1 MELGF
6 KALEAA
12 NAEAI
17 VKIIHGH
24 ENMVTHSKPM
34 RLCVEKK
41 HSNPMDMYVEKNSK
55 PMRLKMETNI
65 QSP

>member
-41 HSNPMDMYVEKNSK
+41 
-55 PMRLKMETNI
+55 NI
-65 QSP
+65 QIPWTCMWKKIQSQ